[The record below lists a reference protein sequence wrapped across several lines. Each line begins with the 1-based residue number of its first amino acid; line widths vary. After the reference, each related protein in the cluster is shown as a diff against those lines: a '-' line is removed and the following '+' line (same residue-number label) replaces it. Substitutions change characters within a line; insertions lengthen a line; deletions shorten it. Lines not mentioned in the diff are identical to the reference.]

1 MRVTYMLIVVFALVV
16 AAGGVYVFRPLP
28 DVGKVPRVFPAAVV
42 SPVDNTM
49 PWPPKPSGIPFNP
62 LSRLVRVTL
71 KTTKGDIMLALDGP
85 RAPLATGNFA
95 YLTEQG
101 FFDGTTFHRVIPGFV
116 IQGGD
121 PLSRDQ
127 EKRELHGRGGPGYT
141 FPDEINERRL
151 TVGTVAMA
159 NRGPDTNGSQFFIV
173 TAPRLPELDGKYTAF
188 GIVEEGMD
196 VVNAISTV
204 GRDEND
210 NPVEPVVIN
219 DVIVH
224 GELGGGALEVMK

>member
-1 MRVTYMLIVVFALVV
+1 MLIVVFALVV
-16 AAGGVYVFRPLP
+16 AAGGVYMFRPLP
-28 DVGKVPRVFPAAVV
+28 DVGKVPRVFPSAVV

-62 LSRLVRVTL
+62 LSRVVRVTL
-71 KTTKGDIMLALDGP
+71 KTTKGDIILALDGP
-85 RAPLATGNFA
+85 RAPLATGSFV
-95 YLTEQG
+95 YLAEQD

-121 PLSRDQ
+121 PLSRDK

-159 NRGPDTNGSQFFIV
+159 NRGADTNGSQFFII
-173 TAPRLPELDGKYTAF
+173 TAPRLSELDGTYTAF
-188 GIVEEGMD
+188 GIVEQGMD
-196 VVNAISTV
+196 VVNAISGV
-204 GRDEND
+204 ERDDND
-210 NPVEPVVIN
+210 NPLEPIVIE

-224 GELGGGALEVMK
+224 GGSTGNDLLPGLEVVE